1 MDKENKLVAV
11 YGSLRQGMHNHYVLE
26 RSEYIGSFNSEPM
39 FTMYNVND
47 RYPAV
52 INEGS
57 NSIVMEVFSASKEVQ
72 KKLDYLEGY
81 SPNFEKSDNYYNK
94 EIIETPYGKAFIYF
108 FNNDYSKLEKIE
120 SGDWSSWIK
129 NYEKKNN
136 VKIYDEWDY

>member
-11 YGSLRQGMHNHYVLE
+11 YGSLRKGMHNHYILE
-26 RSEYIGSFNSEPM
+26 KSEYIGSFNSELM

-81 SPNFEKSDNYYNK
+81 SPNFKKSDNYYNK